1 MLTLATEL
9 LASRDRRFCENFC
22 KLGKTFCAKST
33 RCQIVQAESS
43 LFRLGG
49 KKQFLA
55 HIKTKRKQR
64 AAKGEEVYGTQAQKP
79 RETANKISR
88 RTWRI
93 RNVELAAEKWPP
105 DVGTLHGQKATHG
118 IVSGAYVSTL
128 HICMG
133 FGYIHMRGLRLYLRF
148 LRLRLCAICFALN

>member
-49 KKQFLA
+49 E
-55 HIKTKRKQR
+55 KT
-64 AAKGEEVYGTQAQKP
+64 
-79 RETANKISR
+79 I
-88 RTWRI
+88 
-93 RNVELAAEKWPP
+93 
-105 DVGTLHGQKATHG
+105 
-118 IVSGAYVSTL
+118 SGAHKNQAETKGSE
-128 HICMG
+128 G
-133 FGYIHMRGLRLYLRF
+133 GRGLRNPGPKTQGDRK
-148 LRLRLCAICFALN
+148 